1 MSTSP
6 DRTPWVPVATRLSRS
21 QARLMALALAAKD
34 IPYRVLRSA
43 RGFRVLVPEHHAPAA
58 QTEIAAMRSE
68 LDQPPMEPPP
78 PRSGTNTVFLPLLA
92 EGIFGLVT
100 THVLPL
106 TTIPRS
112 VWIDIGS
119 AKAHAIQDG
128 ELWRAVTALT
138 LHADG
143 AHLIANL
150 AAGALFVV
158 MAARRFGAGL
168 TWLAITLAAAMA
180 NLLVAWFLGSP
191 HDAIGFSTAVF
202 AAVGL
207 AAWSNERRLSTT
219 VAIGLA
225 LLALL
230 GMGGENT
237 DLASHVAG
245 LITGL
250 MAGGILKRWAPRT
263 RALDAL
269 LFGAALLLPVSA
281 WVLALRAA
289 TPPIP

>member
-1 MSTSP
+1 MLASP
-6 DRTPWVPVATRLSRS
+6 DRTPWIPVATPLSRS
-21 QARLMALALAAKD
+21 QARLIALALAAKD

-43 RGFRVLVPEHHAPAA
+43 HGFRVLVPEPQALAARAEITAMEHEISAHPPASPSS
-58 QTEIAAMRSE
+58 RS
-68 LDQPPMEPPP
+68 LP
-78 PRSGTNTVFLPLLA
+78 NAVFLPLLA
-92 EGIFGLVT
+92 EGVFGLIT

-112 VWIDIGS
+112 LWITAGS
-119 AKAHAIQDG
+119 AKAQAIQGG
-128 ELWRAVTALT
+128 EIWRAVTALT

-150 AAGALFVV
+150 AAGALFVA

-168 TWLAITLAAAMA
+168 TWLATLLAASTA
-180 NLLVAWFLGSP
+180 NLLAAWVLGSP
-191 HDAIGFSTAVF
+191 HDSIGFSTAVF

-207 AAWSNERRLSTT
+207 AAWGSERRLPTI

-230 GMGGENT
+230 GMGDEDT
-237 DLASHVAG
+237 DLAAHVAG

-250 MAGGILKRWAPRT
+250 MAGGILKRCAPLA
-263 RALDAL
+263 RALDTCL
-269 LFGAALLLPVSA
+269 LGTALLLPVIA
-281 WVLALRAA
+281 WMLALA
-289 TPPIP
+289 